1 MRSVNGINQD
11 VLYHFAT
18 FFAYILIILHFG
30 IFYDIMNTNMIPNSI
45 GFVID
50 VFIDVGVKQNK
61 ALLRFKY

>member
-1 MRSVNGINQD
+1 MRSVNGINRD
-11 VLYHFAT
+11 ILYHFTT
-18 FFAYILIILHFG
+18 FFVYVLIILHFG